1 MIDYDN
7 LVILLQVPEIP
18 NLRFRRYRG
27 EIDLSSIV
35 EVFNQCKSFDGLEQ
49 SVTVEDVKRYLYQ
62 HIPDEQTEH
71 ITICEND
78 GEMIAFSFIYW
89 EVKACGDWVYNLSGY
104 LVPEW
109 RDKGIG
115 KVMLRY
121 CEEQLRGFADRHPV
135 DVAKYFQRVV
145 PESQSDLSRLLI
157 KEGYQIIRYHYSMV
171 RPIQLPLP
179 DAPMP
184 QGLQVRSVDEKDYRR
199 VWDANQEAFTENWW
213 HNTAN
218 EMDYEYWKSSPWFNP
233 QLWKVAWDGNQVAGM
248 VLNYINANENLEYN
262 RKRGY
267 TEEICVRKAWR
278 KRGLARS
285 LLAQSIHMF
294 REMGF
299 EETALGVDAGN
310 ESGALRL
317 YKSVGYEVA
326 HRSLTYRKPL
336 R

>member
-1 MIDYDN
+1 VIDYDN
-7 LVILLQVPEIP
+7 LVILQQAPELP

-27 EIDLSSIV
+27 EIDLPSIV
-35 EVFNQCKSFDGLEQ
+35 EVFNACKSFDGLEQ
-49 SVTVEDVKRYLYQ
+49 SITLEDVKRYLNQ
-62 HIPDEQTEH
+62 HIPDEQTER
-71 ITICEND
+71 ITICEID

-89 EVKACGDWVYNLSGY
+89 EVKASGDWVYNLSGY

-109 RDKGIG
+109 RGKGIG

-121 CEEQLRGFADRHPV
+121 CEEQLHGFADRHPV
-135 DVAKYFQRVV
+135 DVPKYFQRVV
-145 PESQSDLSRLLI
+145 PESQSDLSQLLI
-157 KEGYQIIRYHYSMV
+157 KEGYQIIRCHYSMV

-184 QGLQVRSVDEKDYRR
+184 QGLQVRSVDEIDYRN
-199 VWDANQEAFTENWW
+199 VWVANQEAFAENWW
-213 HNTAN
+213 HNSAN
-218 EMDYEYWKSSPWFNP
+218 EMDYEYWKGSPWFNP
-233 QLWKVAWDGNQVAGM
+233 KLWKVAWDGNQVAGM

-294 REMGF
+294 KEMGF

-317 YKSVGYEVA
+317 YKSLGYEVA

>member
-1 MIDYDN
+1 VIDYDN
-7 LVILLQVPEIP
+7 LVLLLQVPEIP

-27 EIDLSSIV
+27 EIDLPSIV
-35 EVFNQCKSFDGLEQ
+35 EVFNACKSFDGLEQ
-49 SVTVEDVKRYLYQ
+49 SITVEDVKRYLYQ
-62 HIPDEQTEH
+62 LIPEEQTER
-71 ITICEND
+71 ITICEID
-78 GEMIAFSFIYW
+78 GEIIAFSFIYW
-89 EVKACGDWVYNLSGY
+89 EVKASGDWVYNLSGY
-104 LVPEW
+104 LIPEW

-121 CEEQLRGFADRHPV
+121 CEEQLRGFADRHPI
-135 DVAKYFQRVV
+135 DVPKYFQRVV
-145 PESQSDLSRLLI
+145 PESQSDLSQLLI

-184 QGLQVRSVDEKDYRR
+184 QGLQVRSVDEKDYRN
-199 VWDANQEAFTENWW
+199 VWDANQEAFAENWW
-213 HNTAN
+213 HNSVN

-233 QLWKVAWDGNQVAGM
+233 HLWKVAWDGNQVAGM

-294 REMGF
+294 KEMGF